1 MPGKLVVLVVLMG
14 LNLLLT
20 GVEVAL
26 APGFNVVALLINAFL
41 LYSVIRGNESIRR
54 AMIALSYLG
63 LILSV
68 VALILA
74 LLVLSR
80 LLGTLLG
87 IIALA
92 AIFVSIARCV
102 YTIWVLNQ
110 PDVQSWMFKRSLG
123 LSGSDPI

>member
-87 IIALA
+87 IDRKS
-92 AIFVSIARCV
+92 VV
-102 YTIWVLNQ
+102 
-110 PDVQSWMFKRSLG
+110 
-123 LSGSDPI
+123 